1 MIKLTRRQQR
11 NRTNFSHQ
19 RRTGVAVVELAI
31 CLPVIVVILMGTI
44 EACRM
49 IQIKQD
55 LSVVAYEGARV
66 GVIPGSTAAIVNFQ
80 CNLLLQDRGINGYSV
95 ALSNDPA
102 TMDRG
107 DRFTVTVNA
116 GCSENS
122 LVGALFYKGKTLTE
136 SMVMRAE

>member
-1 MIKLTRRQQR
+1 MKNPNRLTRHC
-11 NRTNFSHQ
+11 HQ
-19 RRTGVAVVELAI
+19 FPSKQYRHGVAVVELAI
-31 CLPVIVVILMGTI
+31 CLPIIVVILLGTI

-49 IQIKQD
+49 IQVKQD
-55 LSVVAYEGARV
+55 LAVVAYEGARV
-66 GVIPGSTAAIVNFQ
+66 GILPGSTAAVVNFQ
-80 CNLLLQDRGINGYSV
+80 CDLLMQDRGINGYTIN
-95 ALSNDPA
+95 LSNDPA

-122 LVGALFYKGKTLTE
+122 LVGAIFYEGKTLTE

>member
-1 MIKLTRRQQR
+1 MINLRQRKLR
-11 NRTNFSHQ
+11 NGHRISQ
-19 RRTGVAVVELAI
+19 PLRTGVAVVELAI

-49 IQIKQD
+49 IQVKQD

-66 GVIPGSTAAIVNFQ
+66 GVIPGSTSAIVNFQ
-80 CNLLLQDRGINGYSV
+80 CDLLLQDRGIDGYRV

-102 TMDRG
+102 TMNRG
-107 DRFTVTVNA
+107 DRFTVTVSA
-116 GCSENS
+116 GCKENS
-122 LVGALFYKGKTLTE
+122 LVGALFYEGKVLSE